1 VSTIHECSLQRLTR
15 REFVARGSLV
25 LAGAAALP
33 KGYAFADAAKSEFI
47 EVDTLYGRIRGAK
60 GDGLATFKGIPYSG
74 PVSGANRF
82 KAAPPLQSWTG
93 VRDALQLGA
102 PSLQPGGQR
111 RNEPPSDENC
121 LFLNVWT
128 PAADGRKRPVMFYS
142 HGGGFVVGSGGSAYQ
157 DGGNLARTWDVVVV
171 STNHRLGLLGFLYL
185 GDLGGEEYA
194 TSGNQGLL
202 DICDG
207 LKWVHANIAVFGG
220 DPNNVMIFGESG
232 GGAKTSCL
240 YAMPT
245 AEPFFNKA
253 SIESGPG
260 IRMMPHDAAA
270 ETTIMTL
277 KQLGIEKS
285 EWRKLLDVS
294 ANKLVEAQVELGK
307 QPGGPLTMSGGRK
320 GIGGGGRPGGFGPVV
335 DGTILPNHPF
345 DPEAPA
351 ISKNKPLMVGSNRD
365 ETNFFF
371 MESHNTEVFNLTDAT
386 LKDRLKKEVG
396 ANADVVF
403 DTYRKSRPNAS
414 APDLYIAISTARMIG
429 LGAITIGERKYAQHG
444 APVYMYIFTHESD
457 MLITGTQHKLGAAHA
472 LEIPYKFNIVRSAGQ
487 DRNSEAKP
495 PGPNMM
501 AISDPDSVQTAH
513 NMSEMWSTFART
525 GHPGAK
531 GQPKWPEYT
540 LQERATMEINALC
553 TVVDDPYSLER
564 KLWETLEP

>member
-1 VSTIHECSLQRLTR
+1 MMRDCSSQRITR
-15 REFVARGSLV
+15 REFVARSSLV

-33 KGYAFADAAKSEFI
+33 KGYAFGDAAKSEFV
-47 EVDTLYGRIRGAK
+47 EVDTAYGRIRGAK
-60 GDGLATFKGIPYSG
+60 GDGLATFKGIPYAG

-82 KAAPPLQSWTG
+82 KAAPPLQTWTG

-102 PSLQPGGQR
+102 PSMQPGGKR
-111 RNEPPSDENC
+111 HNEPPSDENC

-128 PAADGRKRPVMFYS
+128 PAADRRKRPVMLYS
-142 HGGGFVVGSGGSAYQ
+142 HGGGFTSGSGGSGYQ

-171 STNHRLGLLGFLYL
+171 ATNHRLGLFGYLFL

-207 LKWVHANIAVFGG
+207 LKWIHRNIEAFGG

-240 YAMPT
+240 YAMPA
-245 AEPFFNKA
+245 AEPYFNKA

-260 IRMMPHDAAA
+260 IRMMPREAAA
-270 ETTIMTL
+270 ETALMTL

-285 EWRKLLDVS
+285 DWRKLLDVP
-294 ANKLVEAQVELGK
+294 ADKLVEAQVELGK

-335 DGTILPNHPF
+335 DGTILPLHPF

-351 ISKNKPLMVGSNRD
+351 ISKNKPLIVGSNRD

-371 MESHNTEVFNLTDAT
+371 MQNHATDVYELTETT
-386 LKDRLKKEVG
+386 LKERLQKEIG
-396 ANADVVF
+396 ASADTVF
-403 DTYRKSRPNAS
+403 DTYRKSRPDAS
-414 APDLYIAISTARMIG
+414 APDLYVAISTARMIG
-429 LGAITIGERKYAQHG
+429 LGAITIAERKYAQHG

-457 MLITGTQHKLGAAHA
+457 MLIPGTKHKLGAAHA
-472 LEIPYKFNIVRSAGQ
+472 LEIPYKFNIVRPVGQ
-487 DRNSEAKP
+487 DRNSEANP

-525 GHPGAK
+525 GHPDAK
-531 GQPKWPEYT
+531 GQPKWPAYT
-540 LQERATMEINALC
+540 LQERATMEINAQC

>member
-1 VSTIHECSLQRLTR
+1 VSTIHECSPHRLTR
-15 REFVARGSLV
+15 REFAARGSLI
-25 LAGAAALP
+25 LAGAAVLP
-33 KGYAFADAAKSEFI
+33 KGYAFGDAAKSEFI
-47 EVDTLYGRIRGAK
+47 EVDTSYGRVRGAK
-60 GDGLATFKGIPYSG
+60 SDGLATFKGIPYAG

-82 KAAPPLQSWTG
+82 KAAPLLQSWTG

-102 PSLQPGGQR
+102 PCLQPGGQR

-121 LFLNVWT
+121 LSLNVWT

-142 HGGGFVVGSGGSAYQ
+142 HGGGFVIGSGGSAYQ
-157 DGGNLARTWDVVVV
+157 DGSNLARTWDVVVV
-171 STNHRLGLLGFLYL
+171 ATNHRLGLMGFLYL
-185 GDLGGEEYA
+185 GELGGEEYA

-207 LKWVHANIAVFGG
+207 LKWVHANIQAFGG

-240 YAMPT
+240 YAMPS
-245 AEPFFNKA
+245 AEPYFNKA

-260 IRMMPHDAAA
+260 IRMMPRDAAA
-270 ETTIMTL
+270 ETAIMTL

-285 EWRKLLDVS
+285 EWRKLLDVP
-294 ANKLVEAQVELGK
+294 ADKLVEAQVELGK

-351 ISKNKPLMVGSNRD
+351 ISKNKPLIVGSNRD

-371 MESHNTEVFNLTDAT
+371 MESHDTDVFNLTDAT
-386 LKDRLKKEVG
+386 LKDRLKKELG

-403 DTYRKSRPNAS
+403 DTYRKSRPDAS

-429 LGAITIGERKYAQHG
+429 LGAITIAERKCAQHA

-457 MLITGTQHKLGAAHA
+457 MLIPGTQHKLGAAHA
-472 LEIPYKFNIVRSAGQ
+472 LEIPYEFNIVRPAGQ
-487 DRNSEAKP
+487 DQNSEANR

-501 AISDPDSVQTAH
+501 AISDPTSVQTAH

-531 GQPKWPEYT
+531 GQPKWPAYT
-540 LQERATMEINALC
+540 LQMRATMEVNVQC

-564 KLWETLEP
+564 KLWENLEP